1 MYVWEKNIFNKGGGS
16 VLILIPFIMLGLPLA
31 IIVFILLAMMKW
43 KKEGEEDVFRQLY
56 VHLVL
61 FATLML
67 SIGGGIGIFM
77 GLSDYISPPPYYESY
92 DSFKQ
97 MKLVEAKDSQQT
109 VSEEKIRAEYD
120 WNVEDRK
127 ETVKQEAKNT
137 MIKSLGFIVIPLP
150 IFLYF
155 NNGRIRDKKS
165 V

>member
-1 MYVWEKNIFNKGGGS
+1 M
-16 VLILIPFIMLGLPLA
+16 ILIPFMMLGLPLA
-31 IIVFILLAMMKW
+31 IIVFILIAVMKW

-77 GLSDYISPPPYYESY
+77 GLSDYISPPSYYETY
-92 DSFKQ
+92 DSFKN
-97 MKLVEAKDSQQT
+97 MKLEEAKNSQQM
-109 VSEEKIRAEYD
+109 VSEEQIRSEYN

-127 ETVKQEAKNT
+127 ETVKQEAINT

-155 NNGRIRDKKS
+155 NNGRIREKKS

>member
-1 MYVWEKNIFNKGGGS
+1 M
-16 VLILIPFIMLGLPLA
+16 MLGLPLA
-31 IIVFILLAMMKW
+31 IIVFILIAVMKW

-77 GLSDYISPPPYYESY
+77 GLSDYISPPSYYETY
-92 DSFKQ
+92 DSFKN
-97 MKLVEAKDSQQT
+97 MKLEEAKNSQQM
-109 VSEEKIRAEYD
+109 VSEEQIRSEYN

-127 ETVKQEAKNT
+127 ETVKQEAINT

-155 NNGRIRDKKS
+155 NNGRIREKKS

>member
-1 MYVWEKNIFNKGGGS
+1 M
-16 VLILIPFIMLGLPLA
+16 ILIPFIMLGLPLA
-31 IIVFILLAMMKW
+31 IIVFVFLAIMKW

-77 GLSDYISPPPYYESY
+77 GLSDYISPPSYYESY
-92 DSFKQ
+92 NSFKKMQ
-97 MKLVEAKDSQQT
+97 LMEVKNSQQT

-120 WNVEDRK
+120 RNVEDRK
-127 ETVKQEAKNT
+127 ATVKQEAKNT

-165 V
+165 T

>member
-1 MYVWEKNIFNKGGGS
+1 M
-16 VLILIPFIMLGLPLA
+16 ILIPFIMLGLPLA
-31 IIVFILLAMMKW
+31 IIVFVFLVIMKW

-92 DSFKQ
+92 DSFKK
-97 MKLVEAKDSQQT
+97 MKLVEEKNSQQT
-109 VSEEKIRAEYD
+109 VSEEQIRAEYD
-120 WNVEDRK
+120 QNVEDRK

-155 NNGRIRDKKS
+155 NNGRVRDKKS